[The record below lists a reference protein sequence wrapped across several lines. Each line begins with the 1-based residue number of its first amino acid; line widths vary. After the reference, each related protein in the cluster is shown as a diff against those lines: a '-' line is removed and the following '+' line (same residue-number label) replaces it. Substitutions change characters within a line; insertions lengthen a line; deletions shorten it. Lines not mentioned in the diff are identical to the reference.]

1 MHKHSPCHERFLVG
15 MVLMVLHLTDDFT
28 HLPREAW
35 ALPSSSQIPHG
46 AVGSLTS
53 SFSILRV
60 ASLDCSWWYRTSS
73 SVWTGC
79 WALTWH
85 TCRNDS
91 HRMRWPRAPTSA
103 ELGPAATSVPIR
115 SCGNR
120 PGKVT
125 PPAQDHT
132 ARPGPQQGQP
142 GARGRPLTALG
153 CGLCLPSARWV
164 TIDMILLS
172 ETNWQTS
179 RQEAVSKSSQ

>member
-15 MVLMVLHLTDDFT
+15 MVLMVLHLTHDFT
-28 HLPREAW
+28 YLPREAW
-35 ALPSSSQIPHG
+35 ALLSSSQIPHG

-91 HRMRWPRAPTSA
+91 HHLRWPRP
-103 ELGPAATSVPIR
+103 
-115 SCGNR
+115 R
-120 PGKVT
+120 P
-125 PPAQDHT
+125 
-132 ARPGPQQGQP
+132 RRN
-142 GARGRPLTALG
+142 RGRPHQRPHPQLRKQAWEGCATRPRPHSPSWATAGPARSQAPPSHSSRLWSVCPAHDGSLLTG
-153 CGLCLPSARWV
+153 HV
-164 TIDMILLS
+164 
-172 ETNWQTS
+172 
-179 RQEAVSKSSQ
+179 K